1 VDIPAGVAEGQR
13 IRLAGQ
19 GAPGS
24 GGGPSGDLYL
34 VVHRSPH
41 PRYRVHGRDIMVEL
55 PVTPSEAALGAAVA
69 VHTPGGPVRLDVP
82 PGSSSGRRL
91 RLPELGLPNPR
102 GAAGD
107 LYAKVRIVVPPT
119 LSRREQ
125 RLYAELAAAAT
136 TDPRS
141 PA

>member
-1 VDIPAGVAEGQR
+1 
-13 IRLAGQ
+13 
-19 GAPGS
+19 
-24 GGGPSGDLYL
+24 
-34 VVHRSPH
+34 
-41 PRYRVHGRDIMVEL
+41 MVEL

-102 GAAGD
+102 GPAGD